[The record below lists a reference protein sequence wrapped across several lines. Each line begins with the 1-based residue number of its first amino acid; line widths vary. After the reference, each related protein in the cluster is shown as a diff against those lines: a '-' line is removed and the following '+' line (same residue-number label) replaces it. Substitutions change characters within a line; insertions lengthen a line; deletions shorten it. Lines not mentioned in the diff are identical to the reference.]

1 MYSIALFY
9 ISLIYIFKIRINK
22 NSQGAPLRVEH
33 QWRYFFDLNKA
44 ILKEHDMFRSKPN
57 VVSVCGGICRAL
69 PFAK

>member
-33 QWRYFFDLNKA
+33 QLRSFFGTNLDKLEEND
-44 ILKEHDMFRSKPN
+44 ILTLEERSYT
-57 VVSVCGGICRAL
+57 
-69 PFAK
+69 